1 MQALKKISS
10 ALDKICGVCIVIMLG
25 LMVIFTM
32 AQIICRTWFTAL
44 SWSEE
49 ATRFLLIWSTFFGA
63 TCVYRHSGNI
73 AITALQGAMPPKVKK
88 VMTITVHV
96 VCLILFVVLFVNGVQ
111 YCNKQVRMAAAIPVK
126 MKYIYSCLPISMVI
140 LAIHAL
146 TMMLEEI
153 FSLKKE
159 VK

>member
-1 MQALKKISS
+1 MQALKKISTV
-10 ALDKICGVCIVIMLG
+10 LDKVCGVCIVIMLG

-49 ATRFLLIWSTFFGA
+49 ATRFLLIWSTFLGA

-88 VMTITVHV
+88 VMAILVHI
-96 VCLILFVVLFVNGVQ
+96 VCLVLFVILFVNGVQ
-111 YCNKQVRMAAAIPVK
+111 YCSKQVRMAAAIPIK

-140 LAIHAL
+140 LAFHAL
-146 TMMLEEI
+146 VMMLEEI
-153 FSLKKE
+153 TTKPKE
-159 VK
+159 D